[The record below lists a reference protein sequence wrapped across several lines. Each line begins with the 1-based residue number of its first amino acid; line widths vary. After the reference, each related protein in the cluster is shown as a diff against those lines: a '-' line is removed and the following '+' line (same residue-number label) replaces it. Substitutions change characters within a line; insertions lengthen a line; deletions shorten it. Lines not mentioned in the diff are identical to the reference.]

1 MAHINFDFLVD
12 SILFGRDLDND
23 FETLNESTLREEL
36 TKYRTHIL
44 GHFEEI
50 KNEVIMDRRKITV
63 TIESFGNRPDDNILK
78 QLALYMDCVLIAD
91 PLFSLTEERNEM
103 TDTWTEY
110 LGMKTENLIDRKKL
124 SEALRYMKRITPLIV
139 CGYVKFVPISILHE
153 APKQVPIRFDQNNFS
168 DLLPKNIMDFLRK
181 NIEVYNIEKV
191 KDGLRVCLQEPLK
204 KGTGLYLA
212 FPECPERMG
221 EIVQYTNM
229 QYVTEDAT
237 GRMLVKI
244 GIPDAITDE
253 EFQIWL
259 NQSINTASRKL
270 YDETYQELYFAQMLH
285 SMYMTRSQFKAD
297 LLAKRVDNNSMQ
309 SAIAN
314 LTLKLEVPVFHG
326 VDLKDIIEI
335 RQNYGQSF
343 KNFRNELGEKL
354 IKLNGLPD
362 DQNLKRELDIV
373 SYEINETYINDI
385 AKEISSLKRAI
396 GIDGIVLTGTLLTSY
411 VTGGLSLIGSVA
423 ATISAMKDSTKLFGD
438 VRENPGYFLWKIDK
452 KNSRKW

>member
-1 MAHINFDFLVD
+1 
-12 SILFGRDLDND
+12 
-23 FETLNESTLREEL
+23 
-36 TKYRTHIL
+36 
-44 GHFEEI
+44 
-50 KNEVIMDRRKITV
+50 
-63 TIESFGNRPDDNILK
+63 
-78 QLALYMDCVLIAD
+78 
-91 PLFSLTEERNEM
+91 
-103 TDTWTEY
+103 
-110 LGMKTENLIDRKKL
+110 MKK
-124 SEALRYMKRITPLIV
+124 ITPLIV

-244 GIPDAITDE
+244 GIPDTITDE